1 MEKDDDITAASATG
15 GGELDVD
22 MEEMQEM
29 EVDAKCDESGT
40 ESDESDEEEGKIEK
54 MLENMFKQ
62 SETVCFLFI

>member
-1 MEKDDDITAASATG
+1 MEKDSATG

-29 EVDAKCDESGT
+29 EVDAECDKSGT